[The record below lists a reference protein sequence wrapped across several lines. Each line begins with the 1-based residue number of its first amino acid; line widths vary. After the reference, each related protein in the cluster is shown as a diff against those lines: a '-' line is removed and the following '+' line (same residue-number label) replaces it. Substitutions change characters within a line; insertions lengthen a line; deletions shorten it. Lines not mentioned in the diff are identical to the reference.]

1 MSPAES
7 LLVKEAAAAAAA
19 RIGEVDSEEVDSE
32 VDDKPSTAT
41 AVFGVTAAEWGV
53 PALDAGDDGSNTD
66 GACDPSS
73 EKGEGPEESEAGLA
87 AG

>member
-19 RIGEVDSEEVDSE
+19 RIGEVDSE

-41 AVFGVTAAEWGV
+41 AVFGVTAAEWEV